1 MLIYFLA
8 INWSNTIQNFSC
20 TFLMREMNWAATFV
34 EATVGLSS
42 VQSQQGIGV
51 DIIFESFHFL
61 LAC

>member
-1 MLIYFLA
+1 
-8 INWSNTIQNFSC
+8 
-20 TFLMREMNWAATFV
+20 MREMNWAATFV